1 MIGID
6 RVHVAEGPPAP
17 RQGRL
22 AGVVIIPSMVRELSW
37 RDSRLACRAVGDH
50 GVASWILAGLGCWLL
65 VGYWVARAFGKA
77 VRDDEN

>member
-1 MIGID
+1 
-6 RVHVAEGPPAP
+6 
-17 RQGRL
+17 
-22 AGVVIIPSMVRELSW
+22 VRELSW